1 VSEDISF
8 ERVTGA
14 VGALVHGVDIREAHP
29 ADTAS
34 RLREALHQFGVLFFE
49 SGQLVEPHEFQAFV
63 LLFGEPERRYTLT
76 AGGAHPDDAD
86 SVIDSDLTPMDQ
98 FRVNHWHTD
107 GTALECPPQAA
118 MLTPVALPDAGGD
131 TMWASMYAA
140 WEGLSSEH
148 QNFLEGLDAVHSTA
162 RLPFL
167 PTNYSTTHPVVIRDP
182 VTKRKLL
189 YVNSNYTERIVGMN
203 DDESD
208 TLLNMLFE
216 HINTPEF
223 HVRLRW
229 RIGTI
234 AVWEERV
241 TQHRGVADF
250 AGPRRLRRLVIPGD
264 RPGSN

>member
-1 VSEDISF
+1 VTTDISF
-8 ERVTGA
+8 ERVTGT

-29 ADTAS
+29 ADTAL

-49 SGQLVEPHEFQAFV
+49 SDQLVEPSEFQAFV
-63 LLFGEPERRYTLT
+63 LLFGEPERRYALT
-76 AGGAHPDDAD
+76 AAGDHPDDAD

-131 TMWASMYAA
+131 TMWASMSAA
-140 WEGLSSEH
+140 WDGLSSEH
-148 QNFLEGLDAVHSTA
+148 QNLLEGLEAVHSTV

-167 PTNYSTTHPVVIRDP
+167 PTNYSTVHPVVIRDP
-182 VTKRKLL
+182 VTRRKLL
-189 YVNSNYTERIVGMN
+189 YVNSNWTERIVGMK

-208 TLLNMLFE
+208 TLFNMLFQ

-250 AGPRRLRRLVIPGD
+250 VGPRQLRRLVIPGD
-264 RPGSN
+264 RPGLS